1 LSVFRFVQVE
11 FHAAHQDLLL
21 DHIWLVFEVLHEVGH
36 QFISVINDL
45 DVLSDDPDDGGF
57 GFGVVEVV
65 QVLADIG

>member
-1 LSVFRFVQVE
+1 MEVE